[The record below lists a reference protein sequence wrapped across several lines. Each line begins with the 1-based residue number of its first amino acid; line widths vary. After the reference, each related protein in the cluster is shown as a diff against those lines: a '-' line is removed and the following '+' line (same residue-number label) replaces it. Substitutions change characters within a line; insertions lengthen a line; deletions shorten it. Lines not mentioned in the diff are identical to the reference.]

1 MTEPSSA
8 LALTK
13 RLIEIP
19 SESTNKFE
27 LRRIID
33 FVRNYLDVPGI
44 YIQEYESEGFP
55 SLVATFEDTKS
66 PQCMMV
72 GHLDVVSAD
81 KEEFEAHVIENR
93 LYGRGAGDM
102 KGAVAVMI
110 EVMRHLAL
118 RPEKPS
124 VGLML
129 TTDEELGGL
138 HGVHYLLEKEGYS
151 SEIAIIP
158 DSHDGIDTIILN
170 QKGILQVKIEA
181 DGLAAHGSRP
191 FLGENAIDKLMDM
204 YGELRGAVKTV
215 QSADEW
221 GITMNLGRI
230 RGGLAVNQ
238 VPDHAELHL
247 DIRYAK
253 SEESEHVLHEVKR
266 ITKGQ
271 FDVVAEGYPVD
282 EDRDNAWIVKYAD
295 MLEKHG
301 VEVKYDK
308 EEGGS
313 DARFFAEKQIPVII
327 TGLQKGNIH
336 SDKEWVVTDDLGQ
349 FQTILSQYLVENVRP
364 VTLSQSAVV

>member
-1 MTEPSSA
+1 
-8 LALTK
+8 
-13 RLIEIP
+13 
-19 SESTNKFE
+19 
-27 LRRIID
+27 
-33 FVRNYLDVPGI
+33 
-44 YIQEYESEGFP
+44 
-55 SLVATFEDTKS
+55 
-66 PQCMMV
+66 
-72 GHLDVVSAD
+72 
-81 KEEFEAHVIENR
+81 
-93 LYGRGAGDM
+93 
-102 KGAVAVMI
+102 
-110 EVMRHLAL
+110 
-118 RPEKPS
+118 
-124 VGLML
+124 
-129 TTDEELGGL
+129 
-138 HGVHYLLEKEGYS
+138 
-151 SEIAIIP
+151 
-158 DSHDGIDTIILN
+158 
-170 QKGILQVKIEA
+170 
-181 DGLAAHGSRP
+181 GSRP

-327 TGLQKGNIH
+327 TCLQKGNIH